1 MVFAVNMNR
10 VVVFD
15 VGNVLLRWDPVAL
28 VAKLL
33 PEQDA
38 PLLAERLFGGS
49 EWQALDAGTLAFDTA
64 VVQASND
71 VQLPVAHVERL
82 FEAVGPSLTPI
93 APLVAL
99 ADALA
104 EQGRPGYVLSNM
116 PAHVQ
121 AVILEEHPVF
131 DAFAGRVFSNEIQ
144 AIKPQPEIYRSLFRE
159 FQLAPECCLFID
171 DSNANLA
178 TAGELGMRTEHL
190 PAGVTDDE
198 ATQLVRRVTAWV
210 NGER

>member
-1 MVFAVNMNR
+1 MNR

-49 EWQALDAGTLAFDTA
+49 AWQALDAGTLAFDTA

-71 VQLPVAHVERL
+71 VRLPVAHVERL

-104 EQGRPGYVLSNM
+104 GQGRPGYVLSNM

-131 DAFAGRVFSNEIQ
+131 DASPDAFSLTRFRQSSLSQRSTGRCFVSSSSPPN
-144 AIKPQPEIYRSLFRE
+144 AVCSSTTATPTWRLR
-159 FQLAPECCLFID
+159 
-171 DSNANLA
+171 ANLA
-178 TAGELGMRTEHL
+178 CARSIYR
-190 PAGVTDDE
+190 PA
-198 ATQLVRRVTAWV
+198 
-210 NGER
+210 